1 MFGGWAVNHPADT
14 VQYLCTC
21 FLLPNTHL
29 TSRVLLILP
38 DSLVVSYS
46 ITPKAELLSS
56 SAFSKH
62 YRKRSTATFK
72 YCVTI
77 VLCIR
82 LQSSQLIFI
91 FVFPELVTWDPSKEV
106 IKMTGFVDQWEAGV
120 LQEPRFGQMMRSLV
134 TVQGVGRWENFGWE
148 DWWDTEAW
156 WEKGILKQMLGFWLK
171 QLVALVTPFKMLGFW
186 YLDDHLEAGHKLSS
200 QGR

>member
-1 MFGGWAVNHPADT
+1 MFGGWAVNHPAGT
-14 VQYLCTC
+14 VQYLCTR

-46 ITPKAELLSS
+46 ITPKAEVLSS

-91 FVFPELVTWDPSKEV
+91 FVFPELVT
-106 IKMTGFVDQWEAGV
+106 
-120 LQEPRFGQMMRSLV
+120 
-134 TVQGVGRWENFGWE
+134 
-148 DWWDTEAW
+148 
-156 WEKGILKQMLGFWLK
+156 
-171 QLVALVTPFKMLGFW
+171 
-186 YLDDHLEAGHKLSS
+186 
-200 QGR
+200 